1 MTSAVRSLVP
11 GRRRS
16 GGTHDRTSSGQVR
29 SGPWRLG
36 ARHPVLLPVFYLVVT
51 GFKTEATAVLLPPR
65 ILPFGDELPL
75 SFTPTLENFRE
86 VFDRGFGPFVLHSV
100 VAVGV
105 STAIVMALAIPC
117 AFALVWRPGRRN
129 HVLFFFLSTKF
140 LPAVGV
146 IIPIFV
152 IAGTWV

>member
-1 MTSAVRSLVP
+1 M
-11 GRRRS
+11 
-16 GGTHDRTSSGQVR
+16 
-29 SGPWRLG
+29 
-36 ARHPVLLPVFYLVVT
+36 FYLVVT

-65 ILPFGDELPL
+65 ILPFGDEVPL

-129 HVLFFFLSTKF
+129 RTSCSSSCQRSSSRRS
-140 LPAVGV
+140 A
-146 IIPIFV
+146 
-152 IAGTWV
+152 

>member
-1 MTSAVRSLVP
+1 M
-11 GRRRS
+11 
-16 GGTHDRTSSGQVR
+16 
-29 SGPWRLG
+29 
-36 ARHPVLLPVFYLVVT
+36 FYLVVT

-65 ILPFGDELPL
+65 ILPFGDEVPL

-129 HVLFFFLSTKF
+129 QDVLFFFLSTKF

-152 IAGTWV
+152 IAGTGFDRQPPGAGDRVYRDESADRDLAFAVVLRRDPNGRDASGPR

>member
-16 GGTHDRTSSGQVR
+16 VGTHASSNIERAGPIRTVA
-29 SGPWRLG
+29 LG

-65 ILPFGDELPL
+65 ILPFGDEVPL

-117 AFALVWRPGRRN
+117 VCPRVPGRRN
-129 HVLFFFLSTKF
+129 RDVLFFFLSTKF
-140 LPAVGV
+140 LPAVG
-146 IIPIFV
+146 
-152 IAGTWV
+152 ASSRSS